1 MRAKWIFAL
10 LVVWVVLIAL
20 TVVLAPQIISSCT
33 PKQLRIY
40 AAIGGIGALVL
51 LRLLY
56 LNLLRPINAVTAGME
71 LVRAQDFGSRLVK
84 VGQID
89 ADKLVGMFNKMIE
102 TLKGER
108 LKNIEQNNFLQLLIK
123 ASPTGIAILDFDEKI
138 TMANP
143 TMLSM
148 LGTDEATALG
158 KKPEELD
165 GELAEAIGAIEQGQ
179 VGTVRLSDTNI
190 VRISRL
196 SFMEMGFTRPFV
208 IVEVLTDDLRKAEK
222 NAYGK
227 VIRLI
232 AHEVNNTIAGVNSM
246 LETTAMIMEQERDIA
261 DAIDSCRERCK
272 SMSEF
277 ITSYA
282 DVVRIPTA
290 RLSSLGL
297 RKRIER
303 MMPFLEGLAGET
315 ADIKMHFP
323 DNEVYADADAVLL
336 EQVMVNIVKNSVES
350 IADRGGKGTIDISV
364 GANPPRIE
372 VVDNGAGITPEASK
386 SLFSPFFSTK
396 RDGQGLGLM
405 MVGEI
410 LRQHGCRF
418 SLRTDPSDGLTRF
431 KIEFPE

>member
-1 MRAKWIFAL
+1 
-10 LVVWVVLIAL
+10 
-20 TVVLAPQIISSCT
+20 
-33 PKQLRIY
+33 
-40 AAIGGIGALVL
+40 
-51 LRLLY
+51 
-56 LNLLRPINAVTAGME
+56 
-71 LVRAQDFGSRLVK
+71 
-84 VGQID
+84 
-89 ADKLVGMFNKMIE
+89 MIE

-123 ASPTGIAILDFDEKI
+123 ASPTGIAILDFDERI

-143 TMLSM
+143 TMLSL

-158 KKPEELD
+158 KMPEELA
-165 GELAEAIGAIEQGQ
+165 GELAEAIGAIGQGQ

-196 SFMEMGFTRPFV
+196 SFMETGFTRPFV
-208 IVEVLTDDLRKAEK
+208 IAEVLTEDLRKAEK
-222 NAYGK
+222 DAYSK

-232 AHEVNNTIAGVNSM
+232 SHEVNNTIAGVNSM

-261 DAIDSCRERCK
+261 DAIESCRERCK

-290 RLSSLGL
+290 QLSPLDL
-297 RKRIER
+297 RKRVER
-303 MMPFLEGLAGET
+303 MMPFLEGLAGAT
-315 ADIKMHFP
+315 AEIKVHFP
-323 DNEVYADADAVLL
+323 DNATYANADAVLL

-350 IADRGGKGTIDISV
+350 IADKGGNGRIDISV
-364 GANPPRIE
+364 GNNPPRIE
-372 VVDNGAGITPEASK
+372 ITDNGAGITPEASK

-396 RDGQGLGLM
+396 RYGQGLGLM

-418 SLRTDPSDGLTRF
+418 SLRTDQSDGLTRF
-431 KIEFPE
+431 KIEFP